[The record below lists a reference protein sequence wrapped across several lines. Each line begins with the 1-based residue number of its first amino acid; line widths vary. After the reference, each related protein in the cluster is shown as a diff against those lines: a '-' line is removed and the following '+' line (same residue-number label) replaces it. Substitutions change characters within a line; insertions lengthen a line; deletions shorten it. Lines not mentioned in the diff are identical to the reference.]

1 MNHHRILIIDD
12 DPTLRLDIRDAL
24 RPEGYE
30 FFEASN
36 TFEAEVVLLRAHP
49 HILLLDLELPEF
61 SALSLLESLKLEP
74 DSPFEVIVMT
84 ESRHAN
90 SLQHCYDHGVSHIL
104 PKPFDGLTL
113 RSIIKNALAV
123 RQRFTDLRKY
133 IDTQVRELTDTNR
146 QLTEQ
151 TTSLSAKVKHLE
163 QKDARLAG
171 ICHDFRTPIG
181 VVSGFAEMLADTHLS
196 NEQQAWVSHVQEAGQ
211 LLRHLADDILEL
223 YQMETADLKLNPQAV
238 NLFEQLNFIIEQPS

>member
-1 MNHHRILIIDD
+1 MKHHRVLIIDD

-36 TFEAEVVLLRAHP
+36 AFEAEVVLLRAQP

-61 SALSLLESLKLEP
+61 SALSFLEALRLEP
-74 DSPFEVIVMT
+74 DSPYEVIVMT

-123 RQRFTDLRKY
+123 RQRFTDLR
-133 IDTQVRELTDTNR
+133 
-146 QLTEQ
+146 
-151 TTSLSAKVKHLE
+151 H
-163 QKDARLAG
+163 
-171 ICHDFRTPIG
+171 
-181 VVSGFAEMLADTHLS
+181 
-196 NEQQAWVSHVQEAGQ
+196 
-211 LLRHLADDILEL
+211 
-223 YQMETADLKLNPQAV
+223 
-238 NLFEQLNFIIEQPS
+238 